1 METLLAVV
9 LATLA
14 VVAMVVILLVVV
26 MLLLTIAMVK
36 VLMMLVVLHMMRV
49 LASRRQRV
57 SLALPW
63 LHIQCG
69 LRTETFLT
77 VCIPLRTCIAS
88 LVATSP
94 PHIHHVVP
102 VFVRARLP
110 GRFPRGGR
118 IVWAQRRAWF
128 CCQLCDCIGCAHTG
142 HCFLKL
148 PCPTVVH
155 TVGPSMP

>member
-1 METLLAVV
+1 MVAILETLLAVV

-14 VVAMVVILLVVV
+14 VVAMVVILLVAV
-26 MLLLTIAMVK
+26 MLLLTMAMVK
-36 VLMMLVVLHMMRV
+36 VLMLLVVLHMMRV

-102 VFVRARLP
+102 VFCA
-110 GRFPRGGR
+110 
-118 IVWAQRRAWF
+118 
-128 CCQLCDCIGCAHTG
+128 CQTSRTISSRTYSVGAA
-142 HCFLKL
+142 
-148 PCPTVVH
+148 PCVVLLSA
-155 TVGPSMP
+155 V